1 MSRIGIRRSS
11 LVVGCVALV
20 ALVAGIVVFQRGR
33 GDSQKPDPA
42 VELFFGQTLN
52 DAAGQTRAM
61 ASLRGKPVVINFWAT
76 WCVPCVQ
83 EIPAFSQVSRE
94 VADRVAFVGLG
105 IDSPDNIRAFEA
117 RLKPS
122 YPLLAAGAIGTELAR
137 TFGNGSGGLPFTVVL
152 SPDGRVLATHL
163 GRVDDATLR
172 RWIAPFLDAKPAEAG
187 REQH

>member
-11 LVVGCVALV
+11 LVVGCAALV
-20 ALVAGIVVFQRGR
+20 ALVAGIVVFRHERGETR
-33 GDSQKPDPA
+33 QSAPA

-52 DAAGQTRAM
+52 DVGGQGRSMAA
-61 ASLRGKPVVINFWAT
+61 LRGKPVVINFWAT

-83 EIPAFSQVSRE
+83 EIPAFSQVSRD
-94 VADRVAFVGLG
+94 VGDRVSFVGLG
-105 IDSPDNIRAFEA
+105 IDSPDNIRTFEA

-137 TFGNGSGGLPFTVVL
+137 TFGNTSGGLPFTVVL
-152 SPDGRVLATHL
+152 APDGRVLETRL

-172 RWIAPFLDAKPAEAG
+172 RWIAPFVEAKPADAPRAG
-187 REQH
+187 R